1 MFISS
6 EEKRRLIDNFNNI
19 DEYNNNNFKKY
30 ILFVILVLISLFLGF
45 LIVEFF
51 KNYLINNKNNSK

>member
-51 KNYLINNKNNSK
+51 KNYLIN